1 MIVVLSALAISIILA
16 LTAVAIYFQ
25 WKLREQ
31 QKKQA
36 LALAVIEKT
45 AQEKYQKIRKDIVFI
60 AQSYLADQVELPEA
74 SLRISRLADLVLD
87 ERESR
92 SNFQPFDQFAEAIAE
107 IPTHADWKMLTKQ
120 ERKRHEKTMKDLT
133 IKHQDAARMAAKQII
148 EQNTALH

>member
-92 SNFQPFDQFAEAIAE
+92 SNFQPFDHFAEAIAE

-133 IKHQDAARMAAKQII
+133 KKHEDAARIAAKQII